1 MNITRRIFT
10 TGLAAV
16 LSVFRITGVSAR
28 EAVNI
33 PDDDFDDAPIQYL
46 EVGEREDMLGGP
58 ATEAGWYLHPECMI
72 GCCKSEGPFPTKAA
86 ALEAD
91 RICWQE
97 ITKRS
102 KSEDDTEEG
111 PKVLEPLK
119 LREPQSDPLTDQGI

>member
-28 EAVNI
+28 EAINI

-58 ATEAGWYLHPECMI
+58 AKEAGWFLHPECMI

-91 RICWQE
+91 HIRWEQIAE
-97 ITKRS
+97 SLRS
-102 KSEDDTEEG
+102 KDYTDDG
-111 PKVLEPLK
+111 PKVIEPF
-119 LREPQSDPLTDQGI
+119 

>member
-10 TGLAAV
+10 SGLAAI
-16 LSVFRITGVSAR
+16 LSAFRIPNVSAR
-28 EAVNI
+28 EAVSI

-46 EVGEREDMLGGP
+46 KVGERKDMLGGP

-91 RICWQE
+91 RIRWEE
-97 ITKRS
+97 IVEGLR
-102 KSEDDTEEG
+102 SEDDTEEG
-111 PKVLEPLK
+111 PKAIEPL
-119 LREPQSDPLTDQGI
+119 

>member
-10 TGLAAV
+10 TGLAAI
-16 LSVFRITGVSAR
+16 LSAFRIPNVSAR
-28 EAVNI
+28 EVVSI

-72 GCCKSEGPFPTKAA
+72 GCCKSDGPFPTKAA

-91 RICWQE
+91 RIRWQE
-97 ITKRS
+97 IAES
-102 KSEDDTEEG
+102 LIGENDT
-111 PKVLEPLK
+111 V
-119 LREPQSDPLTDQGI
+119 RDN